1 VKVKKPPEGNSR
13 RGWRETIVPS
23 TDINMGLHTAPHKGL
38 GEDIKRREMIIAAAD
53 WRSFVR
59 LATKGQKKRA
69 TGSLQGPL
77 KCEGQK

>member
-1 VKVKKPPEGNSR
+1 
-13 RGWRETIVPS
+13 
-23 TDINMGLHTAPHKGL
+23 MGLHTAPHKGL

-59 LATKGQKKRA
+59 LAKKWQKKRA

>member
-1 VKVKKPPEGNSR
+1 
-13 RGWRETIVPS
+13 
-23 TDINMGLHTAPHKGL
+23 MGLHTAPHKGL
-38 GEDIKRREMIIAAAD
+38 GEDIKRRDMIIAAAD

-59 LATKGQKKRA
+59 LGAKGKKKRA